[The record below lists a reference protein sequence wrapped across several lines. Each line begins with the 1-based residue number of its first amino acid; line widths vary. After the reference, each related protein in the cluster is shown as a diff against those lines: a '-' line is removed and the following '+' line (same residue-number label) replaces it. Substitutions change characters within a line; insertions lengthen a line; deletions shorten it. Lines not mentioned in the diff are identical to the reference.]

1 VSFFAFSTLFYWILT
16 VAHCFFPLFRQ
27 ISLYQFD
34 LSSDDE
40 NEGDSNSIQHQ
51 IEILTKYC
59 KDHAISR
66 YQIYKDDGF
75 SGTNFKRPGFLDMIG
90 DIEAGLVNM
99 VIVKDMSRFGRN
111 YLEVGLYTEIRFPE
125 MGVRFIAVNDGVDSD
140 DQMGNDFTP
149 FRNIINEWYAKD
161 TSKKI
166 RAVFR
171 NKGMSGQ
178 RLAVNAP
185 YGYIKGEDGH
195 LLVDEET
202 APVVE
207 LIFQLCVEGN
217 GPGKIAR
224 MLKEREIPTP
234 GTITFQ
240 RTGQTSRYFPDDP
253 CRWNPA
259 TVLSIL
265 GQDAYLGRT
274 TNFKTTKLSY
284 KSKKTVINS
293 PDKWAVFEGTH
304 EAIIDKETWEIVQKS
319 REHRRR
325 PTKMGE
331 MGLFSGLAYCADCGA
346 KLYHHRSITL
356 TKEQESYICSNY
368 QSRKKCTAHYI
379 RAVVLEQLVLQNLQR
394 VVAYAQEDENEFVR
408 RVMENKTAVQRAEQ
422 EQAKRKLEKQE
433 RRISEL
439 DRIIQQL
446 YEDRVSGALSAERF
460 AKLSGGYEKEQEELK
475 QSAKELQAIVNTI
488 ETQAVNVQSFL
499 KIVRKYT
506 APTELTPALLR
517 EFVEKIVVHAPDKS
531 SGHRTQRI
539 DVHYN
544 FIGEIDFSPEYS
556 QVSRQTTA

>member
-1 VSFFAFSTLFYWILT
+1 MVTAGLE
-16 VAHCFFPLFRQ
+16 AMMNRQ
-27 ISLYQFD
+27 YNNQGEKWTALYVR
-34 LSSDDE
+34 LSRDDE

-488 ETQAVNVQSFL
+488 ETQAVNVQNFL

-556 QVSRQTTA
+556 RVSRQTTA

>member
-1 VSFFAFSTLFYWILT
+1 MVTAGLE
-16 VAHCFFPLFRQ
+16 AMMNRQ
-27 ISLYQFD
+27 YNNQGEKWTALYVR
-34 LSSDDE
+34 LSRDDE

-460 AKLSGGYEKEQEELK
+460 AKLSGGYEKEQEELR

>member
-1 VSFFAFSTLFYWILT
+1 MVTAGLE
-16 VAHCFFPLFRQ
+16 AMMNRQ
-27 ISLYQFD
+27 YNNQGEKWTALYVR
-34 LSSDDE
+34 LSRDDE

-506 APTELTPALLR
+506 APTELTSALLR

>member
-1 VSFFAFSTLFYWILT
+1 MN
-16 VAHCFFPLFRQ
+16 RQ
-27 ISLYQFD
+27 YNNQGEKWTALYVR
-34 LSSDDE
+34 LSRDDE

-59 KDHAISR
+59 KDHDISR

>member
-1 VSFFAFSTLFYWILT
+1 MVTAGLE
-16 VAHCFFPLFRQ
+16 AMMNRQ
-27 ISLYQFD
+27 YNNQGKKWTALYVR
-34 LSSDDE
+34 LSRDDE

-59 KDHAISR
+59 KDHDISR

-331 MGLFSGLAYCADCGA
+331 MGLFSGLAYCADCDA

-475 QSAKELQAIVNTI
+475 QSAKELQTIVNTI

>member
-1 VSFFAFSTLFYWILT
+1 MVTAGLE
-16 VAHCFFPLFRQ
+16 AMMNRQ
-27 ISLYQFD
+27 YNNQGEKWTALYVR
-34 LSSDDE
+34 LSRDDE

-59 KDHAISR
+59 KDHDISR

-265 GQDAYLGRT
+265 EQDAYLGRT

>member
-1 VSFFAFSTLFYWILT
+1 MVTAGLE
-16 VAHCFFPLFRQ
+16 AMMNRQ
-27 ISLYQFD
+27 YNNQGKKWTALYVR
-34 LSSDDE
+34 LSRDDE

-59 KDHAISR
+59 KDHDISR

-253 CRWNPA
+253 CRWNAA
-259 TVLSIL
+259 TVQRIL
-265 GQDAYLGRT
+265 EQDTYLGRT

-331 MGLFSGLAYCADCGA
+331 MGLFSGLAYCADCDA

-460 AKLSGGYEKEQEELK
+460 AKLSGGYEKEQKELK

>member
-1 VSFFAFSTLFYWILT
+1 MN
-16 VAHCFFPLFRQ
+16 RQ
-27 ISLYQFD
+27 YNNQGEKWTALYVR
-34 LSSDDE
+34 LSRDDE

-460 AKLSGGYEKEQEELK
+460 AKLSGGYEKEQKELK

>member
-1 VSFFAFSTLFYWILT
+1 MAAYTKNLAEKWT
-16 VAHCFFPLFRQ
+16 A
-27 ISLYQFD
+27 LYVR
-34 LSSDDE
+34 LSRDDE
-40 NEGDSNSIQHQ
+40 NEGDSNSIAHQ

-59 KDHAISR
+59 KDHGITR
-66 YQIYKDDGF
+66 HKIYKDDGF
-75 SGTNFKRPGFLDMIG
+75 SGTNFNRPGFKEMLS
-90 DIEAGLVNM
+90 DIEAGLVGA

-125 MGVRFIAVNDGVDSD
+125 LGVRFIAVNDGVDSD

-253 CRWNPA
+253 CRWNAA
-259 TVLSIL
+259 TVQRIL
-265 GQDAYLGRT
+265 EQDTYLGRT

-544 FIGEIDFSPEYS
+544 FIGEIDFFPGI
-556 QVSRQTTA
+556 QPR

>member
-1 VSFFAFSTLFYWILT
+1 MN
-16 VAHCFFPLFRQ
+16 RQ
-27 ISLYQFD
+27 YNNQGKKWTALYVR
-34 LSSDDE
+34 LSRDDE

-253 CRWNPA
+253 CRWNAA
-259 TVLSIL
+259 TVQRIL
-265 GQDAYLGRT
+265 EQDTYLGRT

>member
-1 VSFFAFSTLFYWILT
+1 MVTAGLE
-16 VAHCFFPLFRQ
+16 AMMNRQ
-27 ISLYQFD
+27 YNNQGEKWTALYVR
-34 LSSDDE
+34 LSRDDE

-460 AKLSGGYEKEQEELK
+460 AKLSGGYEKEQKELK
-475 QSAKELQAIVNTI
+475 QSAKELQTVVSAI

>member
-1 VSFFAFSTLFYWILT
+1 MVTAGLE
-16 VAHCFFPLFRQ
+16 AMMNRQ
-27 ISLYQFD
+27 YNNQGEKWTALYVR
-34 LSSDDE
+34 LSRDDE

-59 KDHAISR
+59 KDHDISR

-125 MGVRFIAVNDGVDSD
+125 LGVRFIAVNDGVDSD

-304 EAIIDKETWEIVQKS
+304 EAIIDKETWDIVQKS

-394 VVAYAQEDENEFVR
+394 VVAYAQEDEDEFVR

>member
-1 VSFFAFSTLFYWILT
+1 MVTAGLE
-16 VAHCFFPLFRQ
+16 AMMNRQ
-27 ISLYQFD
+27 YNNQGEKWTALYVR
-34 LSSDDE
+34 LSRDDE

-475 QSAKELQAIVNTI
+475 QAAKELQAIVNTI

>member
-1 VSFFAFSTLFYWILT
+1 MN
-16 VAHCFFPLFRQ
+16 RQ
-27 ISLYQFD
+27 YNNQGEKWTALYVR
-34 LSSDDE
+34 LSRDDE

-439 DRIIQQL
+439 DHIIQQL

-460 AKLSGGYEKEQEELK
+460 AKLSKGYEKEQEDLK

-506 APTELTPALLR
+506 APSELTPALLR